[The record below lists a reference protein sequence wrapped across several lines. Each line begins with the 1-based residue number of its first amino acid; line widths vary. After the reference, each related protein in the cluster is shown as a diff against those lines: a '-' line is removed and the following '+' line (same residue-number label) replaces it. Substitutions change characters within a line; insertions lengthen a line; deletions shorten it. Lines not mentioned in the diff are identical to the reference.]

1 MNLYGNVLFD
11 EKMDDIDFEQVE
23 KILKRP
29 IVKPRYRVSVL
40 NPDESIDYIIPEH
53 DIPQDG
59 ISYTEEYQNGQ
70 RKNVTLKLIND
81 HGKYTPSINGIWLT
95 TKFRLD
101 IGIEIRN
108 KIIWFP
114 KGVYIMGDVSLT
126 HHDSDRTITSQ
137 LKDKYAIFV
146 EKKYVEKMEKE
157 SFDILERVRNLTN
170 ITKLPITISLGISY
184 SEDSLE
190 ERYNAGSSA
199 LDIALGRGGDQAV
212 VKKDK
217 KYDFVGGSNIGLEKT
232 SKVKARTMAQAIR
245 ELVEESEKVYV
256 VGHRN
261 SDLDCI
267 GASIGIAKIAKYLG
281 KPVNIIVDAKCNA
294 STEGVIENI
303 KYDDE

>member
-108 KIIWFP
+108 KII
-114 KGVYIMGDVSLT
+114 
-126 HHDSDRTITSQ
+126 
-137 LKDKYAIFV
+137 
-146 EKKYVEKMEKE
+146 
-157 SFDILERVRNLTN
+157 
-170 ITKLPITISLGISY
+170 
-184 SEDSLE
+184 
-190 ERYNAGSSA
+190 
-199 LDIALGRGGDQAV
+199 
-212 VKKDK
+212 
-217 KYDFVGGSNIGLEKT
+217 
-232 SKVKARTMAQAIR
+232 
-245 ELVEESEKVYV
+245 
-256 VGHRN
+256 
-261 SDLDCI
+261 
-267 GASIGIAKIAKYLG
+267 
-281 KPVNIIVDAKCNA
+281 
-294 STEGVIENI
+294 
-303 KYDDE
+303 